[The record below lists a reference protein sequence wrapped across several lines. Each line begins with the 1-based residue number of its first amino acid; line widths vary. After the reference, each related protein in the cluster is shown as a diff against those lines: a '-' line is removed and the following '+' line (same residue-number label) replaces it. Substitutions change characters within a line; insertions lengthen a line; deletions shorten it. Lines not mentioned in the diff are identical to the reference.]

1 MRVHWHIVILTPVS
15 FRTVIII
22 SSIGK
27 TNALF
32 VAALP
37 YPPGVRQCSIAAE
50 AGDRSTLIE
59 YLSKKNEAQVVAYFA
74 LFFGKGMRPGE
85 LLGLEYS
92 DLDLKERKVRAHQ
105 QTGRRRR
112 SASTKTHMRR
122 TVTIPAW
129 AILFIS
135 NLPSQCKYGHVFL
148 NNLGTKCLYTGLF
161 NQTWNAMLDD
171 PKFRRDHSIRKRR
184 PYTCRHSRAAELLTM
199 GVRPAKATRQLGHSL
214 EIFFGRYATYIES
227 ASDAIEVGK
236 LNETGIETGIKINE

>member
-1 MRVHWHIVILTPVS
+1 M
-15 FRTVIII
+15 
-22 SSIGK
+22 SIGK

-32 VAALP
+32 VATLP
-37 YPPGVRQCSIAAE
+37 YPPGVRQCRIASE
-50 AGDRSTLIE
+50 AADRSTLIE
-59 YLSKKNEAQVVAYFA
+59 CLSKKNDAQVVAYFA
-74 LFFGKGMRPGE
+74 LFFGTGMRPGE

-92 DLDLKERKVRAHQ
+92 DLDLKERKVHVHQ
-105 QTGRRRR
+105 QTVGRRR

-122 TVTIPAW
+122 TLTIPAW
-129 AILFIS
+129 VIPFIS
-135 NLPSQCKYGHVFL
+135 NLPSQFKYGHVFL

-161 NQTWNAMLDD
+161 NQTWNAMFDD

-184 PYTCRHSRAAELLTM
+184 PYTCQHSRAAELLTM

-214 EIFFGRYATYIES
+214 EIFFRRYATYIES